1 MCMFLF
7 LTDFGSGLLS
17 RDFIFDSMSGPLVC
31 ESIDIIDDD
40 NFEGTETFSA
50 RISASS
56 PSSGTLEI
64 TMETAEITITDRGGK
79 YKIQAIHADSQ
90 LVGSA
95 VIIMV
100 FEILAELV

>member
-1 MCMFLF
+1 
-7 LTDFGSGLLS
+7 
-17 RDFIFDSMSGPLVC
+17 MSGPLVC

-56 PSSGTLEI
+56 PSSGTLKV

-79 YKIQAIHADSQ
+79 YTSYPYRFSISGKHT
-90 LVGSA
+90 
-95 VIIMV
+95 IMV
-100 FEILAELV
+100 FKTLTELV